1 MTNKFF
7 TLIALTAIAI
17 SIIFGGCGGGGGGG
31 DGGVGGGDVT
41 YSGVTSQALIDE
53 NNAQEMSAG
62 AFEAANSGMAT
73 IQLPASIQQQPGD
86 YEIVPGFQAL
96 KLPMALKNAVLS
108 TEVTNLSGRFFT
120 SAVKTESGTIEGD
133 CGGQATYIFETNDV
147 VGTFNGSMTFLS
159 YCDEGVT
166 ISGQTNVYGTFDT
179 ATDEPLT
186 ITITFDNLESDYI
199 TLDGEISMDLTTIP
213 YIVTMNYYGTDNA
226 SDKVYWIRDYTL
238 TITEVNDNT
247 EVELTGRFYDPD
259 YGYVVLT
266 TTVLFVIYEDD
277 DFPYQGSL
285 VLSGANGTKAELNA
299 IDYLNCECKS
309 DSDGDGVYDW
319 ESGAMLWTDLHETG
333 SEGSSPP
340 TAGQWSGTAGFGEI
354 DLVVNAEGN
363 GIEEVTIVFEDYK
376 CGVVTSNLILNVSF
390 NPPSSIDTAHVALD
404 FDLDPPPVDTTLTME
419 GTFNTS
425 GTSIS
430 GTYEADFYGTIC
442 TGTWSATPR
451 SASAPVIIEWV
462 EGGTQTII
470 NYHYSGGVLSG
481 MTFHRKFEVT
491 SGSGNVKIQATL
503 KDSSTSADIIDE
515 ISDTF
520 QVVESS
526 EYEVLVHANV
536 GGQGLCSPSDTDKM
550 IFSSSSASTN
560 SEITI
565 SPELKQNPA
574 TGQYDWYCVK
584 NYAIDSITLN

>member
-1 MTNKFF
+1 MRNKFF
-7 TLIALTAIAI
+7 TLVALTAIAT
-17 SIIFGGCGGGGGGG
+17 SFIFVGCGGGGGGN
-31 DGGVGGGDVT
+31 DESDVT
-41 YSGVTSQALIDE
+41 YTGITSQALINE

-86 YEIVPGFQAL
+86 YENVPGFQAL
-96 KLPMALKNAVLS
+96 KLPLVLKNAIVS
-108 TEVTNLSGRFFT
+108 AEVTNLSARFFT
-120 SAVKTESGTIEGD
+120 SAVETESGTIYGN
-133 CGGQATYIFETNDV
+133 CGGQATYIFEMNDDA
-147 VGTFNGSMTFLS
+147 GTFNGSMTFLS
-159 YCDEGVT
+159 YCDNGVT

-179 ATDEPLT
+179 VADEPLT
-186 ITITFDNLESDYI
+186 FTITFDNLESDHI
-199 TLDGEISMDLTTIP
+199 TLDGEISIDLTMVP
-213 YIVTMNYYGTDNA
+213 FVVTMNYYGTDNV

-238 TITEVNDNT
+238 IITEVNDIT
-247 EVELTGRFYDPD
+247 EVELTGRFYHPD

-266 TTVLFVIYEDD
+266 TPVLFVIYEGD
-277 DFPYQGSL
+277 DFPSDGSL

-299 IDYLNCECKS
+299 IDYLYCECKS

-319 ESGAMLWTDLHETG
+319 ESGAMLWTDLYETDD
-333 SEGSSPP
+333 EESSPP
-340 TAGQWSGTAGFGEI
+340 TAGEWSGTAGFGEI

-363 GIEEVTIVFEDYK
+363 GIEEVTIAFEDYK
-376 CGVVTSNLILNVSF
+376 CGIVTSNLILNVSF
-390 NPPSSIDTAHVALD
+390 NPPSSIDTGQVAFD

-430 GTYEADFYGTIC
+430 GTYEADFYDTIC

-491 SGSGNVKIQATL
+491 SGSGNVQIQATL

-550 IFSSSSASTN
+550 IFSSPSASAT

-565 SPELKQNPA
+565 MPLLQQNPA
-574 TGQYDWYCVK
+574 TGQYDFYCVT
-584 NYAIDSITLN
+584 NYAIDSLTLN